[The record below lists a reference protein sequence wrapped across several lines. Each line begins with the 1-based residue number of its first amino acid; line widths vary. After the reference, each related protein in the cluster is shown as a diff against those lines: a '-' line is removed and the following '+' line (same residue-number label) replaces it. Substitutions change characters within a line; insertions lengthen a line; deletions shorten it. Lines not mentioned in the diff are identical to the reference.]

1 MSVRTNDIKGD
12 PAWFANAIRK
22 GEKASFRPLRDTE
35 CRDIRQGEFLRI
47 IRFFPSMGVFFPSMG
62 VADGAADASPDYY
75 AGTTK
80 HRLADST
87 NSG

>member
-47 IRFFPSMGVFFPSMG
+47 IRFFPSMGV
-62 VADGAADASPDYY
+62 ADGATDASPDYY
-75 AGTTK
+75 AGTTQN
-80 HRLADST
+80 HLADST
-87 NSG
+87 DSG